1 MSRGA
6 PAIRIT
12 ISIPLVDLPTHGDE
26 HTRIASSLD
35 WRRSGKRLHLPPG
48 YAPFVKSLGHVREL
62 RGPQAILPGGPRL
75 QIDAQRMIRFAYQDE
90 PATSVFRSN
99 LVTRSVIAERD
110 GVAMQLRLQFSWRN
124 RGRPTS
130 ARLSTL
136 VNAVRSLV
144 FLVDGRTA
152 TIEEIPAQVAVALG
166 ARVHPH
172 EGASHALASGR
183 PLVIIEARPDVLEL
197 DVRAPT
203 RARLDLGNQGQISA
217 HDIDGD
223 WVILVRKPQLHTV
236 EMTVEALT
244 FAHSNVQAMLELQAA
259 RGSGDRSSDV
269 RSAMTARV
277 RWWSQMGTDGL
288 RATWPSRLVSFYDR
302 ISGRALSAIA
312 EDAEIWDKQLG
323 AQIVNIQGDNNVYV
337 GDNSSMQNV
346 QVGVANSY
354 NQTDR
359 EQAVGALEILAA
371 SNEHNQALLT
381 GLISSLQNGKT
392 EKSALAGVW
401 AALKGGLQVVPSAV
415 GAVAAI
421 ESFFGG

>member
-12 ISIPLVDLPTHGDE
+12 LSVPLVDLPTHGDE
-26 HTRIASSLD
+26 HTRIASPLD

-48 YAPFVKSLGHVREL
+48 HAPFVKSLGHVREL

-75 QIDAQRMIRFAYQDE
+75 QVDAQRMIRFAYQDE
-90 PATSVFRSN
+90 PATSVLRSN
-99 LVTRSVIAERD
+99 LLTRSVIAERD

-124 RGRPTS
+124 RGRSTS

-136 VNAVRSLV
+136 VHAVRSLA
-144 FLVDGRTA
+144 FLVDGRTTTMA
-152 TIEEIPAQVAVALG
+152 ELPARVAGALS

-172 EGASHALASGR
+172 QGPHTLTSGR
-183 PLVIIEARPDVLEL
+183 PIAIIEARPEVLEL

-203 RARLDLGNQGQISA
+203 RARLDLGNQGEISA

-223 WVILVRKPQLHTV
+223 WVILVRKPQLHAV

-259 RGSGDRSSDV
+259 REAGDRSRDV
-269 RSAMTARV
+269 RSAMMARV
-277 RWWSQMGTDGL
+277 KWWSQMGTDGL
-288 RATWPSRLVSFYDR
+288 RATWPPRLVSFYDR

-323 AQIVNIQGDNNVYV
+323 ARIVNIKGDNNVYV

-354 NQTDR
+354 NHSDR
-359 EQAVGALEILAA
+359 EQAVNALEMLAA
-371 SNEHNQALLT
+371 SNEHNQALLA
-381 GLISSLQNGKT
+381 GLIASLQNGKT
-392 EKSALAGVW
+392 EKSALAGIW

-421 ESFFGG
+421 EGFFGG